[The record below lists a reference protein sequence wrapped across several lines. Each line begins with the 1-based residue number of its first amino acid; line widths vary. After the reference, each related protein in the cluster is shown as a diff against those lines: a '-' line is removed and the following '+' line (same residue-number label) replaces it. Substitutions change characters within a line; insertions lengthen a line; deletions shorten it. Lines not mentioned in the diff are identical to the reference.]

1 MPMDSR
7 SHPYIPNSAPQV
19 RQAMLEA
26 IGVARVEDLYQEIP
40 AELQLNRRLNI
51 PEGLMSEYD
60 LRRHVEGILA
70 KNVTCGEYANFLGA
84 GCYQHFIPAVCDE
97 INSRGEFLT
106 AYAGATYSDHG
117 KHQAWFEFQSLLA
130 ELVDMDVVSFPTYD
144 WSTAA
149 SSAILMALRLT
160 DRDEVIVTKNL
171 NPEKLSQMNNQ
182 CGPAATI
189 KQVAF
194 DPKTGQMD
202 LEDLRRLISSATG
215 AVYFENPSYF
225 GVVETQGAE
234 IAEIAHA
241 AGALVVTG
249 VDPITLGIL
258 APPSRYGADLVCGDA
273 QTLGNHLLCGG
284 GLCGFI
290 ASREDA
296 RTMEEYPTMLESIG
310 RTEREG
316 EMAFGW
322 ATNERTSY
330 NKRDLTRDFTG
341 TSTGLWA
348 ITAAV
353 YMALMGPDGLQE
365 VGETMLQKSRYAMKA
380 LSGINGVKVPMAD
393 SPVIK
398 EFVVNFDDS
407 GKTVKDINK
416 ALLSHQIFGGKDLSQ
431 EFPELGQ
438 SALYCVTEVTPKE
451 NIDRLVAAL
460 QEVLR

>member
-1 MPMDSR
+1 MSVNSR

-19 RQAMLEA
+19 RQEMLEV
-26 IGVARVEDLYQEIP
+26 IGVGSVEDLYQEIP
-40 AELQLNRRLNI
+40 TELQLNRRLNI

-60 LRRHVEGILA
+60 LRRHVDGILA
-70 KNVTCGEYANFLGA
+70 KNVTCNEYANFLGA

-130 ELVDMDVVSFPTYD
+130 ELIDMDVVSFPTYD

-160 DRDEVIVTKNL
+160 DRGEAIVPKNL
-171 NPEKLSQMNNQ
+171 NPGKLSQMNVQ
-182 CGPAATI
+182 VGPAATI
-189 KQVAF
+189 KQVSF

-202 LEDLRRLISSATG
+202 LEDLKRLISNETG
-215 AVYFENPSYF
+215 AVYFENPSYL
-225 GVVETQGAE
+225 GVVETQGAQ
-234 IAEIAHA
+234 IADIAHA
-241 AGALVVTG
+241 AGAMVVTG
-249 VDPITLGIL
+249 VDPITLGVL
-258 APPSRYGADLVCGDA
+258 TPPSQYGADIVCGDA

-290 ASREDA
+290 ASHEDA
-296 RTMEEYPTMLESIG
+296 RVMEQYPTMLESVG

-316 EMAFGW
+316 ELAFGW

-330 NKRDLTRDFTG
+330 SKRDLTRDFTG

-353 YMALMGPDGLQE
+353 YMALMGPEGMRE
-365 VGETMLQKSRYAMKA
+365 VGETMLQKGRYAIKA
-380 LSGINGVKVPMAD
+380 LSGIKGVRLPMAD
-393 SPVIK
+393 SPIIR

-416 ALLSHQIFGGKDLSQ
+416 DLLSHHVFGGKDLSQ

-451 NIDRLVAAL
+451 NINRLAAAL